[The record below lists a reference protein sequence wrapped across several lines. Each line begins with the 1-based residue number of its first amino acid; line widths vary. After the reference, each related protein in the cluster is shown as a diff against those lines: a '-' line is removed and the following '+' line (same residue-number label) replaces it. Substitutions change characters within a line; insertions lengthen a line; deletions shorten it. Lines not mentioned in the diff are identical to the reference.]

1 MCICLSCSAPTA
13 AICSAYVYMYM
24 YVYMYVYMHI
34 CTSQYH
40 SIKAC
45 AYHVICVGAARLLC
59 NEVLAIK
66 RQPRSGCRYT
76 CTARSPKG
84 PLGST
89 RHLAHIAG
97 HIGLMHIDKEMVHSY
112 RERERE
118 GRRAVASDLYMPGGK
133 YFFLYIY
140 LLTHSILFNHLS
152 LTACYH
158 KGAALLRQ

>member
-1 MCICLSCSAPTA
+1 MSSSWVLI
-13 AICSAYVYMYM
+13 
-24 YVYMYVYMHI
+24 
-34 CTSQYH
+34 
-40 SIKAC
+40 
-45 AYHVICVGAARLLC
+45 VGAARLLC

-118 GRRAVASDLYMPGGK
+118 KVGVQWPPT
-133 YFFLYIY
+133 YIC
-140 LLTHSILFNHLS
+140 LGVNISSSIFTYS
-152 LTACYH
+152 LTLYY
-158 KGAALLRQ
+158 LTI

>member
-1 MCICLSCSAPTA
+1 MESAWKNICVAHLG
-13 AICSAYVYMYM
+13 
-24 YVYMYVYMHI
+24 HI
-34 CTSQYH
+34 T
-40 SIKAC
+40 
-45 AYHVICVGAARLLC
+45 VGAARLLC

-97 HIGLMHIDKEMVHSY
+97 HIGLMHIGKEMVHSY

-158 KGAALLRQ
+158 KGAALLRHTPSILGWPEAIARLYNSQLSCTCNTPLRFFN